1 MVNANVWDD
10 YTYDSFIVLYKIE
23 YDTNNLHNPFVMTAS
38 HTAFKND

>member
-23 YDTNNLHNPFVMTAS
+23 YDTNNLRPFVMAAS
-38 HTAFKND
+38 YTVFKND